1 MLLDN
6 LPQILADKR
15 RRVPVP
21 KVLST
26 MNISKGFARWTEMA
40 KTLAPEMEKVGAKM
54 LWAGT
59 NPDETQ
65 VFVLMELQDM
75 SQMQTFGERE
85 DIAKARAEA
94 GADVASTTVI
104 SPIGEIYWP

>member
-1 MLLDN
+1 M
-6 LPQILADKR
+6 
-15 RRVPVP
+15 P

-26 MNISKGFARWTEMA
+26 INISKGFARWTEMA

-54 LWAGT
+54 LWAGS
-59 NPDETQ
+59 NPEETQ
-65 VFVLMELQDM
+65 AFALMELEDM
-75 SQMQTFGERE
+75 ALMKTFGERE

-104 SPIGEIYWP
+104 SPIGEMYWP

>member
-1 MLLDN
+1 M
-6 LPQILADKR
+6 
-15 RRVPVP
+15 P

-26 MNISKGFARWTEMA
+26 MNISQGFARWTEMA

-65 VFVLMELQDM
+65 AFVLMELQDM

-94 GADVASTTVI
+94 GTALSSVMFPKQVQYRWWRICPLTSSLTPST
-104 SPIGEIYWP
+104 